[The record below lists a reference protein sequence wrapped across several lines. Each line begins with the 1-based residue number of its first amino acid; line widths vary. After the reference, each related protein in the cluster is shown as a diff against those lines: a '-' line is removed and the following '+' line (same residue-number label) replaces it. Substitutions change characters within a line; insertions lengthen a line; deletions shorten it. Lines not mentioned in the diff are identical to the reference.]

1 MWRGGRGWP
10 LFRAGSGK
18 FSLLRLDHTRRKPS
32 LASMSF
38 ADAAPE
44 DVLAFAIRALAEG
57 PCALGV
63 VAETVGGGV
72 RAPGALFAVRADGAM
87 AGYVSNGCVDADIAE
102 QARSALEE
110 EKPLRLRYGEGSPFT
125 DVRLPCGGAVE
136 VLIAPHPSREELE
149 AALSALMA
157 RSPASLR
164 FGEDGS
170 VACAQGGGDGF
181 TAQLLPRLRLR
192 VVGRGA
198 EPVALMR
205 VARAAG
211 FALACWSPDED
222 VLAEA
227 ARLGAEERHALL
239 TPQRLPDAA
248 DDPRTAVVL
257 LFHDHDWEPPVLA
270 QALAGR
276 AFYIGAL
283 GSRRAQAARREAL
296 EELGVA
302 DTAIGRLH
310 GPIGLVP
317 SLRDAPAVA
326 VSILAEI
333 IAAAR

>member
-1 MWRGGRGWP
+1 M
-10 LFRAGSGK
+10 
-18 FSLLRLDHTRRKPS
+18 SL
-32 LASMSF
+32 

-44 DVLAFAIRALAEG
+44 DVLSFAIRSLAEG

-72 RAPGALFAVRADGAM
+72 RAPGALFAVRGDGAM

-102 QARSALEE
+102 QALGALAEE
-110 EKPLRLRYGEGSPFT
+110 APRRLRYGEGSPFT

-136 VLIAPHPSREELE
+136 VLIAPHPCREELE
-149 AALSALMA
+149 AALSALHS
-157 RSPASLR
+157 RSPVGLH
-164 FGEDGS
+164 FPPDGT
-170 VACAQGGGDGF
+170 VAHARAGAAENGF
-181 TAQLLPRLRLR
+181 AAQLLPRLRLR

-211 FALACWSPDED
+211 FALSCWSPDED

-227 ARLGAEERHALL
+227 GRLGAEERHALL
-239 TPQRLPDAA
+239 TPQRLPEEA

-283 GSRRAQAARREAL
+283 GSRRAQAARRQAL
-296 EELGVA
+296 EEMGVEEA
-302 DTAIGRLH
+302 MIGRLH